1 MLILRLQMEKRV
13 ELLLNGSCTHETRS
27 CTHETH

>member
-13 ELLLNGSCTHETRS
+13 ELLLNGSCTHET
-27 CTHETH
+27 HEQSSTFS